1 MKVLSTIA
9 PAEPLYKTFQEKF
22 PTIDLTVSNG
32 TVDSENAFDYE
43 IVLGNVAPE
52 ILVKAKNL
60 KWVQLLS
67 SGIDEYMTLD
77 DTPII
82 VTTARGLHWKPIAEY
97 LIFALLYF
105 ARKHDIFQSKKMKR
119 EWFRQPATI
128 SLLESQRIGLVGFG
142 GVAKT
147 LVEYLRP
154 FNADIVAVSRYAQ
167 EKAMDGVKMLSW
179 NEWDALLQNSDHI
192 ILSLP
197 LTKDTQG
204 LMDRNTIS
212 RLKAGSYIYNASRGA
227 LIDEDALI
235 EALQSGHVAGA
246 ALDVF
251 TQEPLPT
258 ESPLWTM
265 DNVLLTPHLAGHHA
279 KLRENIFN
287 LFIENMTNFINGE
300 ELVNRA
306 DFKRGY

>member
-9 PAEPLYKTFQEKF
+9 LAEPFYKEFREKF
-22 PTIDLTVSNG
+22 PTIDLTVSSG
-32 TVDSENAFDYE
+32 TVESNSGFDYD
-43 IVLGNVAPE
+43 IVVGNITPE

-67 SGIDEYMTLD
+67 SGIDEYMILD
-77 DTPII
+77 DTPIM

-105 ARKHDIFQSKKMKR
+105 VRRHDIFQRKKLKR

-128 SLLESQRIGLVGFG
+128 SLLEGQRIGLVGFG
-142 GVAKT
+142 GIAKT

-154 FNADIVAVSRYAQ
+154 FNADIVAVTRHAD
-167 EKAMDGVKMLSW
+167 EKAMGGVEMLSW

-197 LTKDTQG
+197 LTKATRG
-204 LMDRNTIS
+204 LVDRNTIS
-212 RLKAGSYIYNASRGA
+212 RLKAGAYIYNASRGG
-227 LIDEDALI
+227 LIDEVALI

-251 TQEPLPT
+251 TQEPLPL
-258 ESPLWTM
+258 ENPLWTM

-287 LFIENMTNFINGE
+287 LFIENMTHFLNGE